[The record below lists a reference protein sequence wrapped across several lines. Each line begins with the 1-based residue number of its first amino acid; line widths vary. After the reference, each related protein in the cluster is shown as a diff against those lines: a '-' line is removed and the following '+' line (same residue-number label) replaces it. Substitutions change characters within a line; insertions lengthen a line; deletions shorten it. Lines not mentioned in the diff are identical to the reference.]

1 MATLEVTF
9 QSNLDDIKNA
19 ARDQIEAALEAVGQ
33 AAETFVAAKAPTNK
47 KTGGSQ
53 LKQSITHTVKDD
65 TVYVGTNESYAVY
78 VEFGTGKYA
87 ENGKGRPTP
96 WVYQDDR
103 GDWHRTSGSRAQP
116 FMRPGINDHIEDF
129 KRVIIAHLS
138 D

>member
-1 MATLEVTF
+1 MAIEYSFESLLPEVQKATEE
-9 QSNLDDIKNA
+9 
-19 ARDQIEAALEAVGQ
+19 QIAAALEAVGQ

-47 KTGGSQ
+47 KTHGSQ
-53 LKQSITHTVKDD
+53 LKQSITHTVIGN
-65 TVYVGTNESYAVY
+65 TAYIGTNESYAVY

-87 ENGKGRPTP
+87 EGGKGRPTP

-103 GDWHRTSGSRAQP
+103 GEWHRTSGSRAQP

-129 KRVIIAHLS
+129 KRVIVAHLS

>member
-1 MATLEVTF
+1 MAIEYSLASHLPEIQKATEE
-9 QSNLDDIKNA
+9 
-19 ARDQIEAALEAVGQ
+19 QIAAALEAVGQ

-47 KTGGSQ
+47 KTHGSQ
-53 LKQSITHTVKDD
+53 LKQSITHTVIGN
-65 TVYVGTNESYAVY
+65 TVYIGTNESYAVY

-87 ENGKGRPTP
+87 EDGKGRPTP

>member
-1 MATLEVTF
+1 MAIEYSFESLLPEVQKATEE
-9 QSNLDDIKNA
+9 
-19 ARDQIEAALEAVGQ
+19 QIAAALEAVGQ

-47 KTGGSQ
+47 KTHGSQ
-53 LKQSITHTVKDD
+53 LKQSISHTVVGN
-65 TVYVGTNESYAVY
+65 TAYVGTNESYAVY

-87 ENGKGRPTP
+87 EGGKGRPTP
-96 WVYQDDR
+96 WVYKDDR
-103 GDWHRTSGSRAQP
+103 GEWHRTSGSRAQP

>member
-1 MATLEVTF
+1 MAIEYSFESLLPEVQKATEE
-9 QSNLDDIKNA
+9 
-19 ARDQIEAALEAVGQ
+19 QIAAALEAVGQ

-47 KTGGSQ
+47 KTHGSQ
-53 LKQSITHTVKDD
+53 LKQSITHTVIGN
-65 TVYVGTNESYAVY
+65 TAYIGTDQSYAVY

-87 ENGKGRPTP
+87 EGGKGRPTP
-96 WVYQDDR
+96 WVYKDDR
-103 GDWHRTSGSRAQP
+103 GEWHRTSGSRAQP

>member
-1 MATLEVTF
+1 MAIEYSFESLLPEVQKATEE
-9 QSNLDDIKNA
+9 
-19 ARDQIEAALEAVGQ
+19 QIAAALEAVGQ

-47 KTGGSQ
+47 KTHGSQ
-53 LKQSITHTVKDD
+53 LKQSITHTV
-65 TVYVGTNESYAVY
+65 VGNTAYIGTDVSYAVY

-87 ENGKGRPTP
+87 EAGNGRPTP
-96 WVYQDDR
+96 WVYKDDR

-129 KRVIIAHLS
+129 KRAIIAHLS

>member
-1 MATLEVTF
+1 MAIEYSFESLLPEVQKATEE
-9 QSNLDDIKNA
+9 
-19 ARDQIEAALEAVGQ
+19 QIAAALEAVGQ

-47 KTGGSQ
+47 KTHGSQ
-53 LKQSITHTVKDD
+53 LKQSITHTVIGN
-65 TVYVGTNESYAVY
+65 TAYIGTNESYAVY

-87 ENGKGRPTP
+87 EGGKGRPTP

-116 FMRPGINDHIEDF
+116 FMRPGINDHTEDF

>member
-1 MATLEVTF
+1 MAIEYSFESHLPG
-9 QSNLDDIKNA
+9 IKKA
-19 ARDQIEAALEAVGQ
+19 TEEQIAAALEAVGQ

-47 KTGGSQ
+47 KTHGSQ
-53 LKQSITHTVKDD
+53 LKQSITHTVIGN
-65 TVYVGTNESYAVY
+65 TAYIGTNESYAVY

-87 ENGKGRPTP
+87 EDGKGRPTP

-116 FMRPGINDHIEDF
+116 FMRPGINDHVEDF

-138 D
+138 G